1 MFGSKLGHHI
11 LTFDLFLLSCRAA
24 VECLD
29 TWQSSLGSHAKVLRS
44 WMRERDNVLTNYF
57 HLVTQPAALARTFLG
72 ADRAESGFFEH
83 RADAHPASHR
93 G

>member
-1 MFGSKLGHHI
+1 
-11 LTFDLFLLSCRAA
+11 
-24 VECLD
+24 
-29 TWQSSLGSHAKVLRS
+29 
-44 WMRERDNVLTNYF
+44 MRERDNVLTNYF